1 MAAEGERK
9 KKALQF
15 YRPSYKWRK
24 KLPPFSSRFA
34 EFISPLFLCGKVR
47 ARDTRKKSQK
57 PRRRKAPFSC
67 IARRRHCLSLSSSF
81 SLPPPC
87 KASKHKRRGRDSES
101 AFTAAVMW
109 AFFIRTA
116 STEKAC
122 KNKSRLKRPFYCCRP
137 SLSRGSDKTSN
148 NNRPDPTI
156 LSLSPLS
163 PTLSKPHAV
172 YFTC

>member
-1 MAAEGERK
+1 ME
-9 KKALQF
+9 
-15 YRPSYKWRK
+15 K
-24 KLPPFSSRFA
+24 KLLFFVPPFSSRFA
-34 EFISPLFLCGKVR
+34 EFISPLFCAGKSAR
-47 ARDTRKKSQK
+47 AIREKKS
-57 PRRRKAPFSC
+57 RKTRLRQAPFSC
-67 IARRRHCLSLSSSF
+67 IACRRHCLSLSSSF

-87 KASKHKRRGRDSES
+87 KAPKHKRRGRDSES

-109 AFFIRTA
+109 AFYIRTA

-156 LSLSPLS
+156 LSLSPLF